1 MKKTL
6 FGFIWRYSKRQQ
18 ILIVLITVLSFP
30 LVYASLELPKLIV
43 NDALQSHKFPREV
56 WGTEMNQI
64 PYLVMLCCGFLG
76 LVVLNN
82 GVKLVLNIYKG
93 LVGERMLRRL
103 RAQLFFQIVRFK
115 PAHFRK
121 VSSGELIPMLTAEVE
136 DLGGFIGDSIA
147 VPAFQGGTLLVYIS
161 FIFMQDPLLG
171 LASIALYPVQGF
183 VIPRMQRL
191 VIRLSRERIK
201 NIRRLSDRIG
211 ESVAGTV
218 DMHANATTAWHIAN
232 ISDRLHENFVIRFA
246 IYRRKYMIKF
256 INNFLNQLPP
266 FLFYLIGGIL
276 VIRGEMSFGALV
288 AVLAAYKDLAAPWL
302 ELLNYYQDMA
312 NVSVK
317 YQTIVENFDPPEIFP
332 PQRMDREAE
341 DGNDVLTGPVDVI
354 GVTGGANPANPEV
367 RDVSLKV
374 EQGRH
379 VAIIGDDASGRLELL
394 QMMVGLMLPSS
405 GRVEI
410 GGRDLAQVPEAV
422 VGRSLAYAPASP
434 YIFNMSIHANVSYGL
449 RHKPLGPPDLPP
461 AEAARRQ
468 AEARATASTLD
479 EFNAPWDD
487 FARAGVTDDEAL
499 ETEMIGLLESLG
511 LREDL
516 YRVGLQARIAPDRA
530 GAFIGSI
537 LEARQVVRQR
547 IAEDRVL
554 RDLVELWSP
563 SRLNGSATLA
573 ENVLFAL
580 PADPATPVSAIP
592 HDPEVAA
599 FLEQADLA
607 EDLVRFGLSVAAIMV
622 ELFSTMRDDDA
633 FVGAYSILSAEEL
646 PAFEARLKKVRGDD
660 LRLLSAIDRSDLIGL
675 AFRVVPARHRI
686 ADLPAALVTRII
698 AARTLFRE
706 AVLPKTDGRYVP
718 FDPEI
723 YIASLSIEDNLLFG
737 KVRVDRQGAR
747 ESVAT
752 FVRDTV
758 ADIGLRGPVMRAGL
772 DFEVGVAGSRLT
784 ASQRR
789 KLGVA
794 RALIKAVPM
803 VVLDSVLDADPQIMT
818 FVRER
823 CVGRTLVVGL
833 EPGNV
838 PPGFDLYVRMS
849 EGRLVDSGSYDTFA
863 DEETAAAPR
872 PAALPGAV
880 AADEGAVVPA
890 EPHFARSR
898 EADA

>member
-18 ILIVLITVLSFP
+18 IFIVLITVLSFP

-43 NDALQSHKFPREV
+43 NDALQSSKFPREV
-56 WGTEMNQI
+56 WGYELGQI
-64 PYLVMLCCGFLG
+64 HYLVLLCCGFLG

-103 RAQLFFQIVRFK
+103 RAQLFFQIVRFR
-115 PAHFRK
+115 PTHFRK

-147 VPAFQGGTLLVYIS
+147 VPAFQGGTLLVYII

-171 LASIALYPVQGF
+171 LASVALYPVQGF
-183 VIPRMQRL
+183 VIPRMQRK

-218 DMHANATTAWHIAN
+218 DMHANATSAWHIAN
-232 ISDRLHENFVIRFA
+232 ISDRLYENFVIRFE
-246 IYRRKYMIKF
+246 IYKRKYLIKF
-256 INNFLNQLPP
+256 VNNFLNQLPP
-266 FLFYLIGGIL
+266 FFFYLIGGIL
-276 VIRGEMSFGALV
+276 VINGEMSFGALV

-317 YQTIVENFDPPEIFP
+317 YQTIVENFDPPEIYSE
-332 PQRMDREAE
+332 QRLERDADESR
-341 DGNDVLTGPVDVI
+341 DVLTGPVEIVNA
-354 GVTGGANPANPEV
+354 TGGANPSNPEV
-367 RDVSLKV
+367 RDVSLRV
-374 EQGRH
+374 PEGAH
-379 VAIIGDDASGRLELL
+379 VAVIGDDASGRLELL
-394 QMMVGLMLPSS
+394 QMVVGLMMPAA

-410 GGRDLAQVPEAV
+410 GGRDLSQVPEAV
-422 VGRSLAYAPASP
+422 LGRSIAYSPASP
-434 YIFNMSIHANVSYGL
+434 YIFNTSIHANVSYGL
-449 RHKPLGPPDLPP
+449 RHRPLGPAELPADEVARRL
-461 AEAARRQ
+461 AEAK
-468 AEARATASTLD
+468 ATASTLD

-487 FARAGVTDDEAL
+487 YDRAGLADSEAL
-499 ETEMIGLLESLG
+499 EAEMITLLENLG

-516 YRVGLQARIAPDRA
+516 YRVGLQARIATAHA
-530 GAFIGSI
+530 GAFVESI
-537 LEARQVVRQR
+537 LSARQVIRDR
-547 IAEDRVL
+547 IDGDRVL

-563 SRLNGSATLA
+563 VRFNDSATLA

-580 PADPATPVSAIP
+580 PDDPATPVGAIP
-592 HDPEVAA
+592 HDPDVAA
-599 FLEQADLA
+599 FLERADLA
-607 EDLVRFGLSVAAIMV
+607 EDLTRYGLSVAATMV

-633 FVGAYSILSAEEL
+633 FVGAYSILSADEL
-646 PAFEARLKKVRGDD
+646 PAFEARLKKVKGED
-660 LRLLSAIDRSDLIGL
+660 LRALTALDRNDLIGL

-686 ADLPAALVTRII
+686 ADLPSGLVTRIV
-698 AARTLFRE
+698 AARELFRE
-706 AVLPKTDGRYVP
+706 EVLPHTGGRYVP
-718 FDPEI
+718 FDPAV

-737 KVRVDRQGAR
+737 KVRLDRQGAR
-747 ESVAT
+747 EKVAT

-772 DFEVGVAGSRLT
+772 EFEVGVAGSRLT

-789 KLGVA
+789 RLGIA
-794 RALIKAVPM
+794 RALIKAVPL
-803 VVLDSVLDADPQIMT
+803 VVLDSVADDPQAIE
-818 FVRER
+818 FVRRR
-823 CVGRTLVVGL
+823 CSGRTLILGV
-833 EPGNV
+833 EPGSV
-838 PPGFDLYVRMS
+838 PPGLDLYVRMS
-849 EGRLVDSGSYDTFA
+849 EGRLVDSGSYATLIG
-863 DEETAAAPR
+863 EEAAVTAG
-872 PAALPGAV
+872 PAAM
-880 AADEGAVVPA
+880 AADEDTAVRSLA
-890 EPHFARSR
+890 EPARSR